1 MTNLENILSL
11 QIYRLQILK
20 NIDNCRNSKRMTNI
34 FLDECAYCL
43 ARCAL
48 QDLISLQRQEKYK
61 NPLIKSFCRKYKHA
75 RDFHSHLAETIDHSK
90 VEEIFTLEEFENVL
104 EEFCKELPGN
114 FNAESVFDDDYT
126 SSLMLQTIF
135 DKRAFSIH
143 D

>member
-1 MTNLENILSL
+1 MIDLENILFL

-20 NIDNCRNSKRMTNI
+20 NIDKCRNGKKQANV

-48 QDLISLQRQEKYK
+48 QDLISLQRRGKYK
-61 NPLIKSFCRKYKHA
+61 NPLIKSFCHKYKHA
-75 RDFHSHLAETIDHSK
+75 RNFHSHLAETIDHSK

-104 EEFCKELPGN
+104 KEFCKELPGN
-114 FNAESVFDDDYT
+114 FNAEPVFDDDYT
-126 SSLMLQTIF
+126 LSLMLQTIF
-135 DKRAFSIH
+135 DERAFSIH